1 MNSVHITITT
11 MVGDTDTWM
20 LILMLWQNRN
30 ETKLALF
37 YTGCNLLDDAAKHKK
52 EYVRMRNK
60 IIVLKLFE

>member
-1 MNSVHITITT
+1 MNSVHITIRM

-37 YTGCNLLDDAAKHKK
+37 HTGCNLLDDAAKHKK